1 MAPELQSITGEPPPI
16 FGRFFSSDSS
26 EISVHMRKRWVLL
39 QIIRLMFNSIWVFLK
54 FENSTLSSLIFLGYS
69 VCCDVKS
76 WFLPSALLMCF
87 FLIIVFGFFRVCCFT
102 SLLYL
107 FLLRDR
113 WKSWFLPSEQR
124 QYAMFCKNCVQV
136 IVDAYGYK
144 FTILISNLFCLFN
157 IPIYKNRNVVN
168 SRVPRC

>member
-69 VCCDVKS
+69 MCRDVKS

-87 FLIIVFGFFRVCCFT
+87 FFNYCIWVFQGLLFHFFA
-102 SLLYL
+102 L
-107 FLLRDR
+107 FVSAERQVEVLVSPIRIEVVRHVLRKLCASD
-113 WKSWFLPSEQR
+113 
-124 QYAMFCKNCVQV
+124 C
-136 IVDAYGYK
+136 
-144 FTILISNLFCLFN
+144 
-157 IPIYKNRNVVN
+157 
-168 SRVPRC
+168 